1 MPRPLMQLGVGDLE
15 ALFTKSKTD
24 VKVLK
29 QLEHELQYR
38 QGPRAVALLAEVQ
51 AAMYGAAPVAPAPA
65 PAMPVPAPAPQQTG
79 LWERPTAPATGLA
92 ASPIAAPRPAE
103 PIKAPTPPA
112 VPKTPEPAMPV
123 EDAYKLLKATAG
135 STWESI
141 EQTRRQMV
149 QRLRRHFPDQA
160 FDACVHVRWRRQR
173 LQRLRRRPDS
183 QCPRQQ
189 QRRHS
194 RRCHRRP
201 PPCRMPRCPPRSRP
215 RRRSASA

>member
-1 MPRPLMQLGVGDLE
+1 MPRPLLQLGVGDLE

-38 QGPRAVALLAEVQ
+38 QVPRAVALLAEVQ

-92 ASPIAAPRPAE
+92 ASPIAATRPAE

-123 EDAYKLLKATAG
+123 EDAHKLLKATAG
-135 STWESI
+135 SMWESI
-141 EQTRRQMV
+141 EQTCRQMV
-149 QRLRRHFPDQA
+149 QQSHPARLKSMSPERRAQA
-160 FDACVHVRWRRQR
+160 LADAKRVNAAYVT
-173 LQRLRRRPDS
+173 LS
-183 QCPRQQ
+183 QA
-189 QRRHS
+189 
-194 RRCHRRP
+194 RCTGR
-201 PPCRMPRCPPRSRP
+201 
-215 RRRSASA
+215 

>member
-24 VKVLK
+24 VKMLK

-38 QGPRAVALLAEVQ
+38 QVPRAVALLAEVQ
-51 AAMYGAAPVAPAPA
+51 AAMYGAAPVAQAPA

-92 ASPIAAPRPAE
+92 ASPIVAPRPAE

-149 QRLRRHFPDQA
+149 QQSHPARLKSMSPERRAQA
-160 FDACVHVRWRRQR
+160 LADAKRVNAAYVT
-173 LQRLRRRPDS
+173 LS
-183 QCPRQQ
+183 QA
-189 QRRHS
+189 
-194 RRCHRRP
+194 RCAGR
-201 PPCRMPRCPPRSRP
+201 
-215 RRRSASA
+215 

>member
-1 MPRPLMQLGVGDLE
+1 MRRPLMQLGVGDLE

-38 QGPRAVALLAEVQ
+38 QVPRAVALLAEVQ
-51 AAMYGAAPVAPAPA
+51 AAMYGAAPVVPAPDQ
-65 PAMPVPAPAPQQTG
+65 AMPVPAPTPQQTG

-149 QRLRRHFPDQA
+149 QQSHPARLKSMSPERRAQA
-160 FDACVHVRWRRQR
+160 LADAKRVNAAYVTLSQSRCAGRQT
-173 LQRLRRRPDS
+173 LGQSS
-183 QCPRQQ
+183 QLPAQGG
-189 QRRHS
+189 
-194 RRCHRRP
+194 
-201 PPCRMPRCPPRSRP
+201 
-215 RRRSASA
+215 